1 MAEDLVLR
9 KSDERTIKPGR
20 RDTSIDYLRTT
31 LTLMVLAH
39 HSSLAYTT
47 FAHFDKQDMSRSTA
61 PVVDITRWAFFDYAE
76 NFNDVFFMSLM
87 FFLSGLFVYPALRH
101 HGSFRFIRDRFLRLG
116 LPFAFA
122 VVFLMPIAYYASWQI
137 AGRDAGFPDFYRRLA
152 GIGFA
157 AGPPWFIWVLL
168 MFDIVLALL
177 LMPFQRYISAAGRGM
192 QALQRRPVMT
202 MGGILV
208 LGSIVYIPL
217 MFRYGFGTWTN
228 FITSPLSFQVCR
240 IGLYAMWFVF
250 GFLVGVPGYAKGLLS
265 REGLL
270 ARYWPVWVLG
280 CIVAYNALW
289 FMPRWPLVHQLS
301 RSGQRTLEALL
312 WVTSCVAS
320 CFAFLAFFRGVD
332 LPQRTWMNSLT
343 RSAYVMYLVH
353 YVFITWTQRIVLDQP
368 VHASIKFLFVFLS
381 TILLSWMTAQIVLRI
396 PKVRSII

>member
-1 MAEDLVLR
+1 MAEDTILR
-9 KSDERTIKPGR
+9 QGGERTVTPS

-47 FAHFDKQDMSRSTA
+47 FAYFDRRDISRSTA

-101 HGSFRFIRDRFLRLG
+101 HGALRFIRDRFLRLG

-122 VVFLMPIAYYASWQI
+122 VAFLMPIAYYASWQLT
-137 AGRDAGFPDFYRRLA
+137 GMDVGFPDFYKRLA
-152 GIGFA
+152 ESGFA
-157 AGPPWFIWVLL
+157 TGPPWFIWVLL
-168 MFDIVLALL
+168 LFDIVLALL
-177 LMPFQRYISAAGRGM
+177 LLPFHRYTSVAGRAM
-192 QALQRRPVMT
+192 QYLHRRPVMT
-202 MGGILV
+202 MGGTLL

-240 IGLYAMWFVF
+240 FGLYAFWFVF

-265 REGLL
+265 RDGPL
-270 ARYWPVWVLG
+270 ACYWPLWVLG

-289 FMPRWPLVHQLS
+289 FIPQWPLVHQLS
-301 RSGQRTLEALL
+301 GSSQKTLEALL

-320 CFAFLAFFRGVD
+320 CFGFLAFFRGVD
-332 LPQRTWMNSLT
+332 LPQRAWMNSLS

-353 YVFITWTQRIVLDQP
+353 YVFITWTQRIMLDQP
-368 VHASIKFLFVFLS
+368 FHASVKFLFVFLS
-381 TILLSWMTAQIVLRI
+381 TTLLSWTTAQIMLRVPRLSSFI
-396 PKVRSII
+396 

>member
-1 MAEDLVLR
+1 MP
-9 KSDERTIKPGR
+9 SR

-47 FAHFDKQDMSRSTA
+47 FAHFDKQEISRSTA
-61 PVVDITRWAFFDYAE
+61 PIVDITRWEFFDYAE

-122 VVFLMPIAYYASWQI
+122 VAFLMPIAYYPSWQLT
-137 AGRDAGFPDFYRRLA
+137 GRDLGFPDFYKRLA
-152 GIGFA
+152 ESGFA

-168 MFDIVLALL
+168 LFDIVSAFLL
-177 LMPFQRYISAAGRGM
+177 TPFQRYIAVAGRAM
-192 QALQRRPVMT
+192 QYLQRRPVML
-202 MGGILV
+202 MGVALL

-240 IGLYAMWFVF
+240 FGLYALWFGF
-250 GFLVGVPGYAKGLLS
+250 GFLVGVPGYGKGLLS
-265 REGLL
+265 RDGPL
-270 ARYWPVWVLG
+270 ARYWPLWVLG

-289 FMPRWPLVHQLS
+289 FIPQWPLIHKLPGPSQKA
-301 RSGQRTLEALL
+301 LEALL

-320 CFAFLAFFRGVD
+320 CFGFLAFFRGVD
-332 LPQRTWMNSLT
+332 LPQRAWMNSLS
-343 RSAYVMYLVH
+343 RSAYVIYLVH
-353 YVFITWTQRIVLDQP
+353 YVFITWTQRIMLDRP
-368 VHASIKFLFVFLS
+368 LHASVKFLSVFLS
-381 TILLSWMTAQIVLRI
+381 TTILSWTTAQIVLRV
-396 PKVRSII
+396 PKLSSFI